1 MEFKSTPLFKDIIK
15 EHTIDKNILIPAKS
29 IAYLNNILAS
39 GNYKEILDGLK
50 TLHDNKDIYYLDPNN
65 IIISRICSVL
75 FHLLHFSPIED
86 ITKIKKDDVK
96 IVYNNHISHHI
107 ELKDSYDVS
116 YNEKSVTTYL
126 KFRAKEIEL
135 LKNIFIFIVP
145 SNEVKKIKIAW
156 L

>member
-15 EHTIDKNILIPAKS
+15 EHSIDKNILLPAK
-29 IAYLNNILAS
+29 IMNYLESILAS

-65 IIISRICSVL
+65 IIVSRICSVL
-75 FHLLHFSPIED
+75 FHLLYFNPVEHISK
-86 ITKIKKDDVK
+86 ITTESIR
-96 IVYNNHISHHI
+96 IVYNNHITHHI
-107 ELKDSYDVS
+107 ELKESYDVS
-116 YNEKSVTTYL
+116 YNEKNIITYL
-126 KFRAKEIEL
+126 KFRTKEIEL

-145 SNEVKKIKIAW
+145 SPEVKKIKIAW